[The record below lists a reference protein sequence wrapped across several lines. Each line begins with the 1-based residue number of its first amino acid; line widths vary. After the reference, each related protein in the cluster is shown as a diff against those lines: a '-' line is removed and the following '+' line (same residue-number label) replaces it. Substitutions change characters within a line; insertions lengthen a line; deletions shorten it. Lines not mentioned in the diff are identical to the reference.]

1 MDLRGEHPRDRE
13 EEVFMRV
20 GNLAGRATLF
30 TADGAVDI
38 GKASDGQFSADPQ
51 EVWSRW
57 AEFRAWADT
66 DAVVGA
72 GVEQFDPDELEAPV
86 PRPPQVFAV
95 ALNYADHVAEAGL
108 ERPSAPSVFTKFPSS
123 LTGPYGEIAVVS
135 DSVDW
140 EAELVVVVGRGGHR
154 IPVAEAAEHVAGITV
169 GQDITERVM
178 QVAGAFPQFGMAKSH
193 PGFSPVGPWVVTLDE
208 FDDPF
213 DLELGCAVDDVTVQD
228 GRTGDLIIG
237 VPELIAY
244 LSSVVTLLP
253 GDLIFTGTPAGVGAG
268 RTPPM
273 FLHAGQVLR
282 TWISGIGE
290 MRHRLV

>member
-1 MDLRGEHPRDRE
+1 
-13 EEVFMRV
+13 MRV

-30 TADGAVDI
+30 TPDGAVDI
-38 GKASDGQFSADPQ
+38 GKASDGRFSADPQ

-66 DAVVGA
+66 DAVVDA
-72 GVEQFDPDELEAPV
+72 GVEQFDPDELGAPV

-95 ALNYADHVAEAGL
+95 ALNYDDHAAEAGV
-108 ERPSAPSVFTKFPSS
+108 ERPSVSSVFTKFPSS
-123 LTGPYGEIAVVS
+123 LTGPNGEIALVS

-140 EAELVVVVGRGGHR
+140 EVELVVVVGRGGHR
-154 IPVAEAAEHVAGITV
+154 IPVAEAAEHIAGITA
-169 GQDITERVM
+169 GQDITERVT
-178 QVAGAFPQFGMAKSH
+178 QVAGALPQFGMAKSH
-193 PGFSPVGPWVVTLDE
+193 PWFSPVGPWVVTLDE

-213 DLELGCAVDDVTVQD
+213 DLELGCAVDDVAVQE
-228 GRTGDLIIG
+228 GRTRDLIFG
-237 VPELIAY
+237 VPELIAH

-282 TWISGIGE
+282 TWVSGIGE

>member
-1 MDLRGEHPRDRE
+1 
-13 EEVFMRV
+13 MRV

-38 GKASDGQFSADPQ
+38 GKASDGQFSSDPQ
-51 EVWSRW
+51 ELWSRW

-66 DAVVGA
+66 DAVVGV
-72 GVEQFDPDELEAPV
+72 GGEQFDPDELEAPV
-86 PRPPQVFAV
+86 PRPPQVFAL
-95 ALNYADHVAEAGL
+95 ALNYDGHVAEAGR
-108 ERPSAPSVFTKFPSS
+108 ERPSEPAVFTKFPSS
-123 LTGPYGEIAVVS
+123 LTGPYGEIALVS

-140 EAELVVVVGRGGHR
+140 EVELVVVVGRGGHR
-154 IPVAEAAEHVAGITV
+154 IPVAEAAEHIAGFTV
-169 GQDITERVM
+169 GQDISDRRM
-178 QVAGAFPQFGMAKSH
+178 QVAGSFPQFGMAKSH

-228 GRTGDLIIG
+228 GRTADLIIG
-237 VPELIAY
+237 VRELIAY

-253 GDLIFTGTPAGVGAG
+253 GDLIFTGTPGGVGAG
-268 RTPPM
+268 RTPPTY
-273 FLHAGQVLR
+273 LHAGQVLR

-290 MRHRLV
+290 MQHRLV

>member
-1 MDLRGEHPRDRE
+1 
-13 EEVFMRV
+13 MRV

-30 TADGAVDI
+30 TPDGAFDI
-38 GKASDGQFSADPQ
+38 GKASDGRFSADPQ

-66 DAVVGA
+66 DAVVDA
-72 GVEQFDPDELEAPV
+72 GVEQFDPDELGAPV
-86 PRPPQVFAV
+86 PRPQQVFAV
-95 ALNYADHVAEAGL
+95 ALNYDDHAAEAGV
-108 ERPSAPSVFTKFPSS
+108 ERPSVPSVFTKFPSS
-123 LTGPYGEIAVVS
+123 LTGPYGEIALVS

-140 EAELVVVVGRGGHR
+140 EVELVVVVGRGGHR
-154 IPVAEAAEHVAGITV
+154 IPVAEAAEHIAGITA
-169 GQDITERVM
+169 GQDITERVT
-178 QVAGAFPQFGMAKSH
+178 QVAGALPQFGMAKSH

-213 DLELGCAVDDVTVQD
+213 DLELGCAVDDIAVQE
-228 GRTGDLIIG
+228 GRTRDLIFG
-237 VPELIAY
+237 VLELIAH

-290 MRHRLV
+290 MRHRLVRVAHSCELPNGVN

>member
-1 MDLRGEHPRDRE
+1 
-13 EEVFMRV
+13 MRV

-30 TADGAVDI
+30 SPDGAVDI
-38 GKASDGQFSADPQ
+38 GKASDGRFSADPQ

-57 AEFRAWADT
+57 AELRAWADT

-72 GVEQFDPDELEAPV
+72 GVEQFDPDELGAPV

-95 ALNYADHVAEAGL
+95 ALNYDDHAAEAGV

-123 LTGPYGEIAVVS
+123 LTGPYGEIALVS

-154 IPVAEAAEHVAGITV
+154 IPVAEAAEHIAGITA
-169 GQDITERVM
+169 GQDITERVT
-178 QVAGAFPQFGMAKSH
+178 QVAGALPQFGMAKSH

-213 DLELGCAVDDVTVQD
+213 DLELGCAVDDVTVQE

-237 VPELIAY
+237 LPELIAY

>member
-1 MDLRGEHPRDRE
+1 
-13 EEVFMRV
+13 MRV

-30 TADGAVDI
+30 TPDGAVDI
-38 GKASDGQFSADPQ
+38 GKASDGRFSADPQ

-72 GVEQFDPDELEAPV
+72 DVEQFDPDELGAPV

-95 ALNYADHVAEAGL
+95 ALNYDDHAAEAGI
-108 ERPSAPSVFTKFPSS
+108 ERPTAPSVFTKFPSS
-123 LTGPYGEIAVVS
+123 LTGPYGEIALVS
-135 DSVDW
+135 ASVDW
-140 EAELVVVVGRGGHR
+140 EAEVVVVVGRGGHR
-154 IPVAEAAEHVAGITV
+154 IPVAEAAEHIAGITA

-178 QVAGAFPQFGMAKSH
+178 QVAGALPQFGMAKSH

-213 DLELGCAVDDVTVQD
+213 DLELGCAVDDVAVQE
-228 GRTGDLIIG
+228 GRTRDLIFG
-237 VPELIAY
+237 VLELIAY

-268 RTPPM
+268 RTPPR

-290 MRHRLV
+290 MQHRLV

>member
-1 MDLRGEHPRDRE
+1 
-13 EEVFMRV
+13 MRV

-30 TADGAVDI
+30 TPDGAVDI
-38 GKASDGQFSADPQ
+38 GKASDGRFSADPQ

-66 DAVVGA
+66 DAVVDA
-72 GVEQFDPDELEAPV
+72 GVEPYDPDELGAPV
-86 PRPPQVFAV
+86 PRPQQVFAV
-95 ALNYADHVAEAGL
+95 ALNYDDHAAEAGV
-108 ERPSAPSVFTKFPSS
+108 ERPSVPSVFTKFPSS
-123 LTGPYGEIAVVS
+123 LTGPYGEIALVS

-140 EAELVVVVGRGGHR
+140 EVELVVVVGRGGHR
-154 IPVAEAAEHVAGITV
+154 IPVAEAAEHIAGITA
-169 GQDITERVM
+169 GQDITERVT
-178 QVAGAFPQFGMAKSH
+178 QVAGALPQFGMAKSH

-208 FDDPF
+208 FVDPF
-213 DLELGCAVDDVTVQD
+213 DLELGCAVDDVAVQE
-228 GRTGDLIIG
+228 GRTRDLIFG
-237 VPELIAY
+237 VPELIAH

-282 TWISGIGE
+282 TWVSGIGE